1 MKPPRDERRER
12 RHERWGDQE
21 WPHEHWHAERWKHE
35 RWNRERW
42 HHERWAARRGAHFH
56 GPRLR
61 RKIFVWFGISIA
73 VTAAVVA
80 TLANRAGGFGS
91 AAGMARARTF
101 VSGQFATVWAAP
113 QSRDALAAALARD
126 LEFNVRLTDENGAAL
141 GSFGE
146 ACRGSVVSTNVEKGG
161 QVVGHVDLCDLHHRH
176 PSFFLP
182 FAVAI
187 GMLWAASGAIA
198 HRLVRPLSEL
208 SRVAQDIGRGQLT
221 SRVRLSPRQGMEFM
235 MVGNVMN
242 EMASR
247 IEKQLADQRAL
258 LATVSHEIRTPLSR
272 MRLLIEFAR
281 EKAEAN
287 LARLSELQA
296 ALGRDASSATP
307 GAASNATSGVGGP
320 PVGDS
325 NDGAP
330 ARGALDEMAQ
340 LEREV
345 TEIDA
350 LVSDLL
356 ASSRIDFTALT
367 RTDLDAIEVAKN
379 ALERAGVDA
388 SRLEVSPG
396 TSTFS
401 GDATLVARA
410 VSNLLENAKRHAGG
424 VETLRIESRAG
435 LIAFIVDDGGPGF
448 APGDEQRVFEPFYK
462 RVSAVSNGEESVGLG
477 LALVKKIAEAHDGR
491 VFAENREKGGARV
504 GVCFAL

>member
-1 MKPPRDERRER
+1 VTKERDRRRDRWEREQWARHRQAEKRWEREWWADDR
-12 RHERWGDQE
+12 RWSHE
-21 WPHEHWHAERWKHE
+21 K
-35 RWNRERW
+35 
-42 HHERWAARRGAHFH
+42 WAARSAHYFH

-73 VTAAVVA
+73 ITAAVVSFF
-80 TLANRAGGFGS
+80 ANRAGADGWGAS
-91 AAGMARARTF
+91 LARARTF
-101 VSGQFATVWAAP
+101 VGGQFAAVWTEP
-113 QSRDALAAALARD
+113 DRRDALATDLARD
-126 LEFNVRLTDENGAAL
+126 LELGVRLTDERGETVER
-141 GSFGE
+141 FGK
-146 ACRGSVVSTNVEKGG
+146 ACNTKPVTAPVEREGKVIGY
-161 QVVGHVDLCDLHHRH
+161 VELCEVRRHH
-176 PSFFLP
+176 PQFFVPLV
-182 FAVAI
+182 VAI
-187 GMLWAASGAIA
+187 VMLWAASGAIA

-208 SRVAQDIGRGQLT
+208 ARVAQDIGRGQLA

-242 EMASR
+242 EMAQR

-287 LARLSELQA
+287 LARLAELRA
-296 ALGRDASSATP
+296 ALGQE
-307 GAASNATSGVGGP
+307 
-320 PVGDS
+320 
-325 NDGAP
+325 
-330 ARGALDEMAQ
+330 ARGADDATAKGPLHEMAQ

-388 SRLEVSPG
+388 SRLEVAGGPIV
-396 TSTFS
+396 FS

-424 VETLRIESRAG
+424 VEILRVDTRPGIVT
-435 LIAFIVDDGGPGF
+435 FIVEDGGPGF
-448 APGDEQRVFEPFYK
+448 APGDEARVFEPFFK
-462 RVSAVSNGEESVGLG
+462 RASAASNGEESVGLG
-477 LALVKKIAEAHDGR
+477 LALVKRIAEAHQGR
-491 VFAENREKGGARV
+491 VFAENREQGGARV
-504 GVCFAL
+504 GVEFAR

>member
-1 MKPPRDERRER
+1 VKPPRDERRER
-12 RHERWGDQE
+12 RREHRRERWGDHE

-42 HHERWAARRGAHFH
+42 HHEHRTAFARGRFH

-73 VTAAVVA
+73 VTAAVMGI
-80 TLANRAGGFGS
+80 LANRAGGFGS
-91 AAGMARARTF
+91 AASMARARTF
-101 VSGQFATVWAAP
+101 VSGQFATVWTEP
-113 QSRDALAAALARD
+113 ERRDALAAALARD
-126 LEFNVRLTDENGAAL
+126 LEVNVRLTDENGTAI

-146 ACRGSVVSTNVEKGG
+146 TCKGSLVSTAVLRDARL
-161 QVVGHVDLCDLHHRH
+161 VGHVDLCDLHHRH
-176 PSFFLP
+176 LSFFIP
-182 FAVAI
+182 FAVVI

-208 SRVAQDIGRGQLT
+208 SRVAEDIGRGQLT

-235 MVGNVMN
+235 MVGNVLN

-281 EKAEAN
+281 EK
-287 LARLSELQA
+287 
-296 ALGRDASSATP
+296 
-307 GAASNATSGVGGP
+307 GGP
-320 PVGDS
+320 
-325 NDGAP
+325 
-330 ARGALDEMAQ
+330 LDEMAQ

-356 ASSRIDFTALT
+356 ASSRVDFTALT

-388 SRLEVSPG
+388 SRLEVSGGP
-396 TSTFS
+396 SKFS

-424 VETLRIESRAG
+424 VEIMRVESQPG
-435 LIAFIVDDGGPGF
+435 VVAFIVEDGGPGF

-462 RVSAVSNGEESVGLG
+462 RVSVASNGEESVGLG

-504 GVCFAL
+504 GVCFAR

>member
-1 MKPPRDERRER
+1 VKSPRDERRER
-12 RHERWGDQE
+12 RRKRGGDQE
-21 WPHEHWHAERWKHE
+21 WPPEHWHAERWKHE

-42 HHERWAARRGAHFH
+42 HHEHRAAFTAGRFH

-91 AAGMARARTF
+91 AASMARARTF
-101 VSGQFATVWAAP
+101 VSGQFATVWAEP
-113 QSRDALAAALARD
+113 PRRDALAAALARD
-126 LEFNVRLTDENGAAL
+126 LEVSVRLTDENGAAI

-146 ACRGSVVSTNVEKGG
+146 TCKGSVVSAPVEKDAR
-161 QVVGHVDLCDLHHRH
+161 VVGHVDLCDQRHRH
-176 PSFFLP
+176 PSFFIP
-182 FAVAI
+182 IAVAI

-208 SRVAQDIGRGQLT
+208 SRVAEDIGRGQLT

-272 MRLLIEFAR
+272 MRLLIEFGR
-281 EKAEAN
+281 EK
-287 LARLSELQA
+287 
-296 ALGRDASSATP
+296 
-307 GAASNATSGVGGP
+307 
-320 PVGDS
+320 
-325 NDGAP
+325 GAP
-330 ARGALDEMAQ
+330 LEEMAQ

-345 TEIDA
+345 TEIDT

-367 RTDLDAIEVAKN
+367 RTDLDAIDVAKN

-388 SRLEVSPG
+388 SRLEVSAGP
-396 TSTFS
+396 SKFS

-424 VETLRIESRAG
+424 IEILRVESQPG
-435 LIAFIVDDGGPGF
+435 LVAFIVEDGGPGF

-462 RVSAVSNGEESVGLG
+462 RVSVASNGEESVGLG

-491 VFAENREKGGARV
+491 VFAENRQNGGARV
-504 GVCFAL
+504 GVCFARS

>member
-1 MKPPRDERRER
+1 VKPPRDERRER
-12 RHERWGDQE
+12 RREHRRERWGDQE

-35 RWNRERW
+35 HWSRERW
-42 HHERWAARRGAHFH
+42 HREHRAAWGRFR

-73 VTAAVVA
+73 ITAAVVA

-91 AAGMARARTF
+91 PASMARARTF
-101 VSGQFATVWAAP
+101 VSGQFAAVWAEP
-113 QSRDALAAALARD
+113 ERRDALAAALARD
-126 LEFNVRLTDENGAAL
+126 LEFNVRLTDENGAAI

-146 ACRGSVVSTNVEKGG
+146 TCKGSIVSTAVQKNA

-176 PSFFLP
+176 PSFFIP
-182 FAVAI
+182 IAVAI

-287 LARLSELQA
+287 LAQLSELRA
-296 ALGRDASSATP
+296 DVAT
-307 GAASNATSGVGGP
+307 AKGP
-320 PVGDS
+320 
-325 NDGAP
+325 
-330 ARGALDEMAQ
+330 LDEMAQ

-356 ASSRIDFTALT
+356 ASSRVDFTALT

-388 SRLEVSPG
+388 SRLEVSGGP
-396 TSTFS
+396 SKFS

-424 VETLRIESRAG
+424 VEILRVESQPG
-435 LIAFIVDDGGPGF
+435 VVAFIVEDGGPGF
-448 APGDEQRVFEPFYK
+448 APGDEQRVFEPFFK
-462 RVSAVSNGEESVGLG
+462 RVSVASNGEESVGLG

-504 GVCFAL
+504 GVCFAIVTP

>member
-1 MKPPRDERRER
+1 VKQRRDHRRARWDRERPDERRDDGRGSREWWADDR
-12 RHERWGDQE
+12 RWSHE
-21 WPHEHWHAERWKHE
+21 K
-35 RWNRERW
+35 
-42 HHERWAARRGAHFH
+42 WAARSAHYFR

-73 VTAAVVA
+73 VTAVVVA
-80 TLANRAGGFGS
+80 FFANRAGAVGWGS
-91 AAGMARARTF
+91 SLTRARTF
-101 VSGQFATVWAAP
+101 VGGQFAAVWTEP
-113 QSRDALAAALARD
+113 ERRDALATDLARD
-126 LEFNVRLTDENGAAL
+126 LELGVRLANERGETVQR
-141 GSFGE
+141 FGK
-146 ACRGSVVSTNVEKGG
+146 ACSAKPMTTPIEREGK
-161 QVVGHVDLCDLHHRH
+161 VVGYVDLCEVHRH
-176 PSFFLP
+176 HPQFFLP
-182 FAVAI
+182 LVVAI
-187 GMLWAASGAIA
+187 VMLWAASGAIA

-208 SRVAQDIGRGQLT
+208 ARVAEDIGRGQLT

-287 LARLSELQA
+287 LARLADLRAAFGQDAVTVEGAQVQA
-296 ALGRDASSATP
+296 GT
-307 GAASNATSGVGGP
+307 
-320 PVGDS
+320 
-325 NDGAP
+325 DGAP
-330 ARGALDEMAQ
+330 PKGPLDEMAQ

-367 RTDLDAIEVAKN
+367 PTQLDAIEIAKN

-388 SRLEVSPG
+388 SRLEVSGGPIA
-396 TSTFS
+396 FS

-410 VSNLLENAKRHAGG
+410 VSNLLENSKRHAGG
-424 VETLRIESRAG
+424 VETLRVEARPGAV
-435 LIAFIVDDGGPGF
+435 AFIVEDGGPGF
-448 APGDEQRVFEPFYK
+448 APGDENRVFEPFYK
-462 RVSAVSNGEESVGLG
+462 RVSSASNGEESVGLG
-477 LALVKKIAEAHDGR
+477 LALVKKIAEAHQGR
-491 VFAENREKGGARV
+491 VFAENRNEGGARV
-504 GVCFAL
+504 GVEFAR

>member
-1 MKPPRDERRER
+1 VKSTRDERRER
-12 RHERWGDQE
+12 RREHRREHWGDQE

-42 HHERWAARRGAHFH
+42 HREHRAAFVGGRFR

-73 VTAAVVA
+73 ITAAVMGM
-80 TLANRAGGFGS
+80 LANRAGGFGS
-91 AAGMARARTF
+91 TASIARARTF
-101 VSGQFATVWAAP
+101 LSGQFATVWAEP
-113 QSRDALAAALARD
+113 QRRDALAADLARD
-126 LEFNVRLTDENGAAL
+126 LEVNVRLTDENGAAI

-146 ACRGSVVSTNVEKGG
+146 TCKGSFVSTAVQKDAR
-161 QVVGHVDLCDLHHRH
+161 VVGHVDLCDLHHRH
-176 PSFFLP
+176 PSFFIP

-208 SRVAQDIGRGQLT
+208 SRVAEDIGRGQLT

-281 EKAEAN
+281 EK
-287 LARLSELQA
+287 
-296 ALGRDASSATP
+296 
-307 GAASNATSGVGGP
+307 GGP
-320 PVGDS
+320 LG
-325 NDGAP
+325 
-330 ARGALDEMAQ
+330 EMAQ

-356 ASSRIDFTALT
+356 ASSRVDFTALT

-379 ALERAGVDA
+379 ALERVGVDA
-388 SRLEVSPG
+388 SRLEVSGGPLK
-396 TSTFS
+396 FS

-424 VETLRIESRAG
+424 VEILRVESQPG
-435 LIAFIVDDGGPGF
+435 VVAFIVEDGGPGF
-448 APGDEQRVFEPFYK
+448 APGDEERVFEPFYK
-462 RVSAVSNGEESVGLG
+462 RVSVASNGEESVGLG
-477 LALVKKIAEAHDGR
+477 LALVKKIAEAHGGR
-491 VFAENREKGGARV
+491 VFAENRENGGARV
-504 GVCFAL
+504 GVCFAS

>member
-1 MKPPRDERRER
+1 VKSPRDERREHR
-12 RHERWGDQE
+12 RERWGDHE
-21 WPHEHWHAERWKHE
+21 WPHEHWQAERWKHE

-42 HHERWAARRGAHFH
+42 HREHRAAFAGRRFH

-73 VTAAVVA
+73 ITAAVVGM
-80 TLANRAGGFGS
+80 LANRAGGLGS
-91 AAGMARARTF
+91 PASMARARTF
-101 VSGQFATVWAAP
+101 VSGQFAAVWAEP
-113 QSRDALAAALARD
+113 ERRDALAAALARD
-126 LEFNVRLTDENGAAL
+126 LELNVRLTDEHGAAL

-146 ACRGSVVSTNVEKGG
+146 TCKGSVVSAAVEKDA
-161 QVVGHVDLCDLHHRH
+161 QVVGHVDLCDLHNRH
-176 PSFFLP
+176 PSFFIP

-208 SRVAQDIGRGQLT
+208 SRVAEDIGRGQLT

-287 LARLSELQA
+287 LARLADLRA
-296 ALGRDASSATP
+296 ALGRIEPSTVR
-307 GAASNATSGVGGP
+307 GEAASAAQGPTQEPGRGSGDVALPKGP
-320 PVGDS
+320 
-325 NDGAP
+325 
-330 ARGALDEMAQ
+330 LDEMAQ

-367 RTDLDAIEVAKN
+367 RTDLDAVEVAKN
-379 ALERAGVDA
+379 GLERAGVDA
-388 SRLEVSPG
+388 SRLEVSGGPLK
-396 TSTFS
+396 FS

-424 VETLRIESRAG
+424 VEILRVELRPSVV
-435 LIAFIVDDGGPGF
+435 AFIVEDGGPGF
-448 APGDEQRVFEPFYK
+448 APGDEERVFEPFY
-462 RVSAVSNGEESVGLG
+462 
-477 LALVKKIAEAHDGR
+477 
-491 VFAENREKGGARV
+491 
-504 GVCFAL
+504 

>member
-1 MKPPRDERRER
+1 MRGHREHRRER
-12 RHERWGDQE
+12 W
-21 WPHEHWHAERWKHE
+21 A
-35 RWNRERW
+35 RER
-42 HHERWAARRGAHFH
+42 RFH

-73 VTAAVVA
+73 VTAAVGA
-80 TLANRAGGFGS
+80 MLANRAGTSGWS
-91 AAGMARARTF
+91 SSLARGRTF
-101 VSGQFATVWAAP
+101 VGSQFAAVWTEP
-113 QSRDALAAALARD
+113 ERRDALAADFARD
-126 LEFNVRLTDENGAAL
+126 LELGVRLADERGDTVKR
-141 GSFGE
+141 FGK
-146 ACRGSVVSTNVEKGG
+146 ACHASPMTTPIEREGR
-161 QVVGHVDLCDLHHRH
+161 VVGYVDLCEVRRHHA
-176 PSFFLP
+176 PFFLP

-187 GMLWAASGAIA
+187 AMLWAASGAIA

-208 SRVAQDIGRGQLT
+208 ARVAEDIGRGQLA
-221 SRVRLSPRQGMEFM
+221 SRVSLSPRQGMEFM

-242 EMASR
+242 EMAAR

-287 LARLSELQA
+287 LARLAELRA
-296 ALGRDASSATP
+296 ALGKDAQDAGT
-307 GAASNATSGVGGP
+307 NA
-320 PVGDS
+320 
-325 NDGAP
+325 NAAP
-330 ARGALDEMAQ
+330 AKGPLDHLAQ

-367 RTDLDAIEVAKN
+367 PTDLDAIEVAKN
-379 ALERAGVDA
+379 ALERTGVDA
-388 SRLEVSPG
+388 SRLDVSGGPIV
-396 TSTFS
+396 FS

-424 VETLRIESRAG
+424 VETLRVEARPGIV
-435 LIAFIVDDGGPGF
+435 AFVVEDGGPGF

-462 RVSAVSNGEESVGLG
+462 RVSAASNGEESVGLG
-477 LALVKKIAEAHDGR
+477 LALVKKIAEAHQGR
-491 VFAENREKGGARV
+491 AFAENRAGGGARV
-504 GVCFAL
+504 GVEFAR

>member
-1 MKPPRDERRER
+1 VRRR
-12 RHERWGDQE
+12 
-21 WPHEHWHAERWKHE
+21 
-35 RWNRERW
+35 
-42 HHERWAARRGAHFH
+42 H

-73 VTAAVVA
+73 VTAAVA
-80 TLANRAGGFGS
+80 IAIANRAGGPS
-91 AAGMARARTF
+91 WASSLVRARTF
-101 VSGQFATVWAAP
+101 VGSQFSQIWTLP
-113 QSRDALAAALARD
+113 QRRDALATDIARD
-126 LEFNVRLTDENGAAL
+126 LELGVRLADERGETVKT
-141 GSFGE
+141 FGKTCHGPPMTTPIERDGRTVGYVELCE
-146 ACRGSVVSTNVEKGG
+146 A
-161 QVVGHVDLCDLHHRH
+161 HRH
-176 PSFFLP
+176 HPRFFLP
-182 FAVAI
+182 LVVAI
-187 GMLWAASGAIA
+187 AMLWGASGAIA

-208 SRVAQDIGRGQLT
+208 ARVAQDIGHGELT

-281 EKAEAN
+281 EKAEIN
-287 LARLSELQA
+287 LARLAELRA
-296 ALGRDASSATP
+296 ALEKREPSAE
-307 GAASNATSGVGGP
+307 GGT
-320 PVGDS
+320 
-325 NDGAP
+325 DGAP
-330 ARGALDEMAQ
+330 AKSPLDDLAR

-367 RTDLDAIEVAKN
+367 RTDLDAVEVAKN

-388 SRLEVSPG
+388 SRLEVPG
-396 TSTFS
+396 GSVVFA

-424 VETLRIESRAG
+424 VETLRVETRREVV
-435 LIAFIVDDGGPGF
+435 AFVVEDRGPGF
-448 APGDEQRVFEPFYK
+448 AKGDEERVFEPFYK
-462 RVSAVSNGEESVGLG
+462 RVSAASNGEESIGLG
-477 LALVKKIAEAHDGR
+477 LALVKKIAETHQGR
-491 VFAENREKGGARV
+491 VFAENRDGGGARV
-504 GVCFAL
+504 GVEFASR

>member
-1 MKPPRDERRER
+1 MRPPKDARRER
-12 RHERWGDQE
+12 RPGDDEGWPDERWADE
-21 WPHEHWHAERWKHE
+21 KWPHEHWHAERWNHE
-35 RWNRERW
+35 RWHRERLR
-42 HHERWAARRGAHFH
+42 HARFAGRKRGHFH

-80 TLANRAGGFGS
+80 TLVNRAGGIGS
-91 AAGMARARTF
+91 ASSVERARAF
-101 VSGQFATVWAAP
+101 VSGQFAAVWTEPAR
-113 QSRDALAAALARD
+113 RDALAADLARD
-126 LEFNVRLTDENGAAL
+126 LELNVRLTDEQGRAI

-146 ACRGSVVSTNVEKGG
+146 TCKGAFVSTTVAKE
-161 QVVGHVDLCDLHHRH
+161 QRVLGHVDFCDLHHRH
-176 PSFFLP
+176 PSFFIP
-182 FAVAI
+182 IAVAI

-208 SRVAQDIGRGQLT
+208 SRVAEDIGKGQLT

-281 EKAEAN
+281 EKTEAT

-296 ALGRDASSATP
+296 ALAKSAGEPRRD
-307 GAASNATSGVGGP
+307 GAARSDEPADVTP
-320 PVGDS
+320 PKS
-325 NDGAP
+325 P
-330 ARGALDEMAQ
+330 LSEMAQ

-388 SRLEVSPG
+388 SRLEVTGGPLK
-396 TSTFS
+396 FS

-424 VETLRIESRAG
+424 VEILRVESRPG
-435 LIAFIVDDGGPGF
+435 MVAFIVEDGGPGF
-448 APGDEQRVFEPFYK
+448 AEGDEQRVFEPFYK
-462 RVSAVSNGEESVGLG
+462 RVSVASNGEESVGLG

-504 GVCFAL
+504 GVCFAR

>member
-1 MKPPRDERRER
+1 MR
-12 RHERWGDQE
+12 RHRD
-21 WPHEHWHAERWKHE
+21 HYFR
-35 RWNRERW
+35 
-42 HHERWAARRGAHFH
+42 

-73 VTAAVVA
+73 VTAAVVMF
-80 TLANRAGGFGS
+80 LANRAGGSGWGPS
-91 AAGMARARTF
+91 LGRARTF
-101 VSGQFATVWAAP
+101 VGGQFAAVWTEP
-113 QSRDALAAALARD
+113 TRRDALAADFAHD
-126 LEFNVRLTDENGAAL
+126 LELGVRLLDERGQIVKT
-141 GSFGE
+141 FGKT
-146 ACRGSVVSTNVEKGG
+146 CHGKPVTTPVEREDR
-161 QVVGHVDLCDLHHRH
+161 VVGYVDLCDVRRHH

-187 GMLWAASGAIA
+187 AMLWGASGAIA

-208 SRVAQDIGRGQLT
+208 SRVAEDIGRGQLA

-281 EKAEAN
+281 EKTAAI
-287 LARLSELQA
+287 LARLAELEA
-296 ALGRDASSATP
+296 EAEP
-307 GAASNATSGVGGP
+307 GKGP
-320 PVGDS
+320 
-325 NDGAP
+325 
-330 ARGALDEMAQ
+330 LEEMAQ

-367 RTDLDAIEVAKN
+367 RTDLDAIEVARS
-379 ALERAGVDA
+379 ALQRAGVEA
-388 SRLEVSPG
+388 SRLHTVERPIR
-396 TSTFS
+396 FS
-401 GDATLVARA
+401 GDATLVQRA

-424 VETLRIESRAG
+424 VETLRVEERPG
-435 LIAFIVDDGGPGF
+435 MVAFIVEDGGPGF
-448 APGDEQRVFEPFYK
+448 APGDEKRAFEPFYK
-462 RVSAVSNGEESVGLG
+462 RASSASNGEESVGLG
-477 LALVKKIAEAHDGR
+477 LALVKKIAEAHQGR
-491 VFAENREKGGARV
+491 VFAENRANGGARV
-504 GVCFAL
+504 GVEFAR